1 MLKILTQKNFLKT
14 SLMPTKVYS
23 KKLLSKELNTL
34 IDDLN
39 NGGIIIYPTETIW
52 AIGCKSTLKKSVE
65 RIYSI
70 KNRSETSPFIN
81 IIDSY
86 LNISKY
92 VHNIDS
98 EIIRIARE
106 IDNPPTVIYPNCKKE
121 FNYLSNAKNE
131 IAFRVTPNKQI
142 IEIINELN
150 APLISTSANISGD
163 DFPTDFNNISS
174 SILNAVDVILKFE
187 IESSGKPSS
196 IMKIKNGEIEYL
208 RK

>member
-1 MLKILTQKNFLKT
+1 
-14 SLMPTKVYS
+14 MPTKVYS
-23 KKLLSKELNTL
+23 KKLLPEELNTL
-34 IDDLN
+34 INVLN

-52 AIGCKSTLKKSVE
+52 AIGCKSTLKKSVK

-70 KNRSETSPFIN
+70 KNRSETSPFVN

-98 EIIRIARE
+98 EIIRIASE
-106 IDNPPTVIYPNCKKE
+106 IGNPPTVIYPNCKKE
-121 FNYLSNAKNE
+121 FNYLSNSKNE

-163 DFPTDFNNISS
+163 DFPTDFSNISS
-174 SILNAVDVILKFE
+174 LILNAVDVILNFE
-187 IESSGKPSS
+187 IESSVKPSS
-196 IMKIKNGEIEYL
+196 IVKIKNGEIEYL

>member
-1 MLKILTQKNFLKT
+1 
-14 SLMPTKVYS
+14 MPTKVYS
-23 KKLLSKELNTL
+23 KKLLSKELNNL

-70 KNRSETSPFIN
+70 KNRSEKSPFIN

-92 VHNIDS
+92 VQNIDS
-98 EIIRIARE
+98 KTIKIARE

-150 APLISTSANISGD
+150 APLISTSANISGEN
-163 DFPTDFNNISS
+163 FPTSLNNISS
-174 SILNAVDVILKFE
+174 SILNAVDVILNFDIK
-187 IESSGKPSS
+187 SSGKPSS
-196 IMKIKNGEIEYL
+196 IMKIKNGEIKNL

>member
-1 MLKILTQKNFLKT
+1 
-14 SLMPTKVYS
+14 MPTKVYS

-174 SILNAVDVILKFE
+174 SILNAVDVILNFE

-196 IMKIKNGEIEYL
+196 IIKIKNGEIEYL

>member
-1 MLKILTQKNFLKT
+1 
-14 SLMPTKVYS
+14 MPTKVYS

-86 LNISKY
+86 SNISKY
-92 VHNIDS
+92 VNNIDS

-174 SILNAVDVILKFE
+174 SILNAVDVILNFE

>member
-1 MLKILTQKNFLKT
+1 
-14 SLMPTKVYS
+14 MPTKVYS

-92 VHNIDS
+92 VNNIDS

-174 SILNAVDVILKFE
+174 SILNAVDVILNFE

>member
-1 MLKILTQKNFLKT
+1 
-14 SLMPTKVYS
+14 MPTKVYS
-23 KKLLSKELNTL
+23 KKLLPEELNTL
-34 IDDLN
+34 INVLN

-70 KNRSETSPFIN
+70 KNRSETSPFVN

-98 EIIRIARE
+98 EIIRIASE
-106 IDNPPTVIYPNCKKE
+106 IGNPPTVIYPNCKKE
-121 FNYLSNAKNE
+121 FNYLSNSKNE

-163 DFPTDFNNISS
+163 DFPTDFSNISS
-174 SILNAVDVILKFE
+174 LILNAVDVILNFE

-196 IMKIKNGEIEYL
+196 IVKIKNGEIEYL

>member
-1 MLKILTQKNFLKT
+1 
-14 SLMPTKVYS
+14 MPTKVYS
-23 KKLLSKELNTL
+23 KKLLPEELNTL
-34 IDDLN
+34 INVLN

-98 EIIRIARE
+98 EIISIARE

-163 DFPTDFNNISS
+163 DFPTDFSNISS
-174 SILNAVDVILKFE
+174 LILNAVDVILNFE

>member
-1 MLKILTQKNFLKT
+1 
-14 SLMPTKVYS
+14 MPTKVYS

-98 EIIRIARE
+98 EIIKIASE
-106 IDNPPTVIYPNCKKE
+106 IDNPPTVIYQNCKKE

-142 IEIINELN
+142 IKIINELN
-150 APLISTSANISGD
+150 APLISTSANISGEN
-163 DFPTDFNNISS
+163 FPTNFNNISS
-174 SILNAVDVILKFE
+174 SILNAVDVILNFE

-196 IMKIKNGEIEYL
+196 IIKIKNGEIEYL

>member
-1 MLKILTQKNFLKT
+1 
-14 SLMPTKVYS
+14 MPTKVYS

-34 IDDLN
+34 INDLN

-92 VHNIDS
+92 VNNIDS

-174 SILNAVDVILKFE
+174 SILNAVDVILNFE

-196 IMKIKNGEIEYL
+196 IVKIKNGEIEYL